1 MNRVKTIANIPLS
14 VIVALFVT
22 TLLFIGLPLL
32 TQFQTTMK
40 KRDRVQAVLIS
51 QRKPP
56 PPPEPERDEKIEQKK
71 KQQQPKKAKR
81 TQRMSR
87 PKVDLQL
94 PSFGSG
100 IGTISISGLINK
112 EDFAMSD
119 SLFVSAFKLNE
130 VDQAPKVLRSMMPRY
145 PFEARQKGVEGRV
158 TLRFVVD
165 KDGQAKEAQVVEGEP
180 EGVFDESALAAV
192 QKYKFRPAYKN
203 GEPVDCIVKL
213 PIVFTLNQ

>member
-1 MNRVKTIANIPLS
+1 MNTVKTVTSIPLS
-14 VIVALFVT
+14 GVIALVVT

-71 KQQQPKKAKR
+71 RQEPKKAKKADR
-81 TQRMSR
+81 IAR

-94 PSFGSG
+94 PSFGGG

-112 EDFAMSD
+112 DDFAISD

-130 VDQAPKVLRSMMPRY
+130 VDQAPRVLRAMMPRY
-145 PFEARQKGVEGRV
+145 PFAARQKGTTGRV

-165 KDGQAKEAQVVEGEP
+165 KEGRAQEPQVVLGEP
-180 EGVFDESALAAV
+180 EGVFDEAALDAV
-192 QKYKFRPAYKN
+192 LKYKFRPAYKN

>member
-1 MNRVKTIANIPLS
+1 MERVKTIANIPLS
-14 VIVALFVT
+14 GVVALVVT

-32 TQFQTTMK
+32 TQFQTSMK

-56 PPPEPERDEKIEQKK
+56 PPPEPERDEKIEQK
-71 KQQQPKKAKR
+71 QRQQPKKAKR
-81 TQRMSR
+81 AQRVAR

-112 EDFAMSD
+112 DDFAMSD

-130 VDQAPKVLRSMMPRY
+130 VDQAPRVLRAMIPRY

-158 TLRFVVD
+158 MLRFVVD
-165 KDGQAKEAQVVEGEP
+165 KEGKAQEPEVVLGEP
-180 EGVFDESALAAV
+180 EGVFDESALVAV
-192 QKYKFRPAYKN
+192 RKYKFRPAYKD

>member
-1 MNRVKTIANIPLS
+1 MERVKTVANIPLS
-14 VIVALFVT
+14 GVVALVVT

-40 KRDRVQAVLIS
+40 KRDRIQAVLIS

-71 KQQQPKKAKR
+71 RQQPKKAKKA
-81 TQRMSR
+81 QRVAR

-94 PSFGSG
+94 PSFGGG

-112 EDFAMSD
+112 DDFAMSD

-130 VDQAPKVLRSMMPRY
+130 VDQAPRVLRAMIPRY
-145 PFEARQKGVEGRV
+145 PFEARQKGIEGRV

-165 KDGQAKEAQVVEGEP
+165 KEGKAQEPEVVIGEP
-180 EGVFDESALAAV
+180 EGVFDESALVAV
-192 QKYKFRPAYKN
+192 KKYKFRPAYKD

>member
-1 MNRVKTIANIPLS
+1 MNSVKTIANIPLS
-14 VIVALFVT
+14 VLVALLVT

-32 TQFQTTMK
+32 TQFQASVK
-40 KRDRVQAVLIS
+40 KRARVQAVLIS

-71 KQQQPKKAKR
+71 RQEPKKAKR
-81 TQRMSR
+81 AERVAR

-94 PSFGSG
+94 PSFGGGVGG
-100 IGTISISGLINK
+100 IKISGLINK
-112 EDFAMSD
+112 NDFDISD
-119 SLFVSAFKLNE
+119 SLFVSAFNLNE
-130 VDQAPKVLRSMMPRY
+130 VDQPPRVLRAMLPRY

-165 KDGQAKEAQVVEGEP
+165 KDGKAQEPQVVLGEP
-180 EGVFDESALAAV
+180 EGVFDQSALDAV
-192 QKYKFRPAYKN
+192 VKYKFRPAYKN

>member
-14 VIVALFVT
+14 LLVALLVT

-32 TQFQTTMK
+32 TQFQTGME

-71 KQQQPKKAKR
+71 KQEPKKAKKA
-81 TQRMSR
+81 QRVAR

-94 PSFGSG
+94 PSFSGG
-100 IGTISISGLINK
+100 IGGISISGLINK
-112 EDFAMSD
+112 DDFAMSD

-130 VDQAPKVLRSMMPRY
+130 VDQEPKVLRSMLPRY

-165 KDGQAKEAQVVEGEP
+165 KNGKAQEAQVVAGEP

-192 QKYKFRPAYKN
+192 AKYKFRPAYKN
-203 GEPVDCIVKL
+203 GEPVDCIVNL
-213 PIVFTLNQ
+213 PISFTLNQ

>member
-1 MNRVKTIANIPLS
+1 MDSVKTVANIPLS
-14 VIVALFVT
+14 GVIALVVT

-40 KRDRVQAVLIS
+40 KRDRAQAVLIS

-71 KQQQPKKAKR
+71 KQQPKKAKKAER
-81 TQRMSR
+81 IAR

-94 PSFGSG
+94 PTFGGG

-112 EDFAMSD
+112 DDFDISD
-119 SLFVSAFKLNE
+119 SLFVSAFRLNE
-130 VDQAPKVLRSMMPRY
+130 VDQHPRVLRAMMPRY

-158 TLRFVVD
+158 TLRFVVN
-165 KDGQAKEAQVVEGEP
+165 KEGQAKEPQVVEGEP
-180 EGVFDESALAAV
+180 PGVFEASALAAV
-192 QKYKFRPAYKN
+192 VKYKFRPAYKD